1 MVKLHDQ
8 HLHSRHSVDSKA
20 DPAANCEQALAAG
33 LGGLTFTEHYDMHPS
48 ERDQCQWDYDAIA
61 ATITELRRRFSPQ
74 LAIGFG
80 IEVDYQ
86 PTLVEQTLDYLD
98 RHPFDVVLLSVH
110 WCGGRPLHLHRR
122 WQQLDAAAMRRD
134 YLAALREMAELCRDL
149 AAAGR
154 CPFDIISHLDY
165 VKRYLLSYWDTSL
178 GTLEPALL
186 DPILEAIIAA
196 GVVPEINTAGLRRE
210 EAAAY
215 PDWPILQ
222 RYREL
227 GGRAVSIGSDAT
239 AATRSATGS
248 LRWRY
253 ACRQWASP
261 ARRCSRSAGRASL
274 PGEKTPRGATHVPP
288 EDCRNERIG
297 LHYAC

>member
-33 LGGLTFTEHYDMHPS
+33 LAGLTFTEHYDMHPD

-61 ATITELRRRFSPQ
+61 ATVTALRRRFSPP
-74 LAIGFG
+74 LTIGFG

-86 PTLVEQTLDYLD
+86 PALVEETLDYLH

-110 WCGGRPLHLHRR
+110 WCGGRPLHLRRR

-134 YLAALREMAELCRDL
+134 YLATLREVAQLCRDL
-149 AAAGR
+149 AAAGN

-165 VKRYLLSYWDTSL
+165 VKRYLLSYWDTPL
-178 GTLEPALL
+178 GAVEPALL

-196 GVVPEINTAGLRRE
+196 GVVPEINTAGLRRD

-222 RYREL
+222 RYRDL
-227 GGRAVSIGSDAT
+227 GGREVSIGSDAHRSHDVGGGFGAV
-239 AATRSATGS
+239 AARLQAMGFAGETVF
-248 LRWRY
+248 
-253 ACRQWASP
+253 QE
-261 ARRCSRSAGRASL
+261 RRR
-274 PGEKTPRGATHVPP
+274 HV
-288 EDCRNERIG
+288 
-297 LHYAC
+297 LTW

>member
-33 LGGLTFTEHYDMHPS
+33 LTGLTFTEHYDMHPS

-61 ATITELRRRFSPQ
+61 ATIADLRRRFSPP
-74 LAIGFG
+74 LNVGLG

-86 PTLVEQTLDYLD
+86 RTLVEETLDYLD

-110 WCGGRPLHLHRR
+110 WCGGRPLHLRRR
-122 WQQLDAAAMRRD
+122 WQQLDAAEMRRD
-134 YLAALREMAELCRDL
+134 YLAALREVAELCRDL
-149 AAAGR
+149 AAAGS

-165 VKRYLLSYWDTSL
+165 VKRYLLSYWDTPL
-178 GTLEPALL
+178 GAVEPALL
-186 DPILEAIIAA
+186 DPILEAVISA
-196 GVVPEINTAGLRRE
+196 GVVPEINTAGLRRD

-215 PDWPILQ
+215 PDWSILQ

-227 GGRAVSIGSDAT
+227 GGREVSIGSDAHRSHEIGHGFAT
-239 AATRSATGS
+239 VAARLQAMGFAGETVFQERRRSII
-248 LRWRY
+248 RW
-253 ACRQWASP
+253 
-261 ARRCSRSAGRASL
+261 
-274 PGEKTPRGATHVPP
+274 
-288 EDCRNERIG
+288 
-297 LHYAC
+297 